1 VFLGEKMKAFKELI
15 EVADRLNDPKTG
27 CPWDIKQTFSS
38 LQKYILEEACE
49 LIDAIDTEDLDNM
62 IEELGD
68 VFYVVVFYCKV
79 AEREGSFTLE
89 KVLEVLKEK
98 LVRRHPHVFGELQ
111 CNSSKEVEE
120 AWKKI
125 KQKEKGQRVSAL
137 EGIPRSLTA
146 LARAQKILSKLIE
159 HECEEI
165 LLATKVEL
173 NEELLG
179 KRMIELVLNA
189 EHHGLDA
196 EKALRKALS
205 KYESALST
213 LK

>member
-1 VFLGEKMKAFKELI
+1 MKEFDELLQ
-15 EVADRLNDPKTG
+15 VSDRLNDPHKG

-49 LIDAIDTEDLDNM
+49 LIDAVDQQDLESI

-68 VFYVVVFYCKV
+68 LLYVVVFYCKV
-79 AEREGSFTLE
+79 AERDASFNLGR
-89 KVLEVLKEK
+89 VLKVLKEK
-98 LVRRHPHVFGELQ
+98 LIRRHPHVFGDKK
-111 CNSSKEVEE
+111 CSSVEE
-120 AWKKI
+120 INKAWEEIKKEE
-125 KQKEKGQRVSAL
+125 KKERKSLL

-159 HECEEI
+159 LECEEI
-165 LLATKVEL
+165 ASAAHPVVS
-173 NEELLG
+173 EESLG
-179 KRMIELVLNA
+179 EQMINLVAQA

-205 KYESALST
+205 KYEKALSQVQ
-213 LK
+213 

>member
-1 VFLGEKMKAFKELI
+1 MKAFKELI
-15 EVADRLNDPKTG
+15 EISDRLNDLKTG

-49 LIDAIDTEDLDNM
+49 LIDAIDKGDLEEM

-68 VFYVVVFYCKV
+68 VLYIVIFYCKV
-79 AEREGSFTLE
+79 AEREGSFTLT
-89 KVLEVLKEK
+89 KVLELLKEK
-98 LVRRHPHVFGELQ
+98 LVRRHPHVFGEVK
-111 CNSSKEVEE
+111 CASSEDVGILWE
-120 AWKKI
+120 KI
-125 KQKEKGQRVSAL
+125 KQKEKSQRTSAL

-146 LARAQKILSKLIE
+146 LARTQKILSKLIE

-165 LLATKVEL
+165 ALTAIQEI
-173 NEELLG
+173 NEETLG
-179 KRMIELVLNA
+179 DQMIELVLRA
-189 EHHGLDA
+189 EHHGLNA

-205 KYESALST
+205 KYESVLST